1 MTELMPGA
9 KIPSQ
14 RLSGDAAE
22 RYIQRLTQLIRRSR
36 LNSHYPNAR
45 DLIAHLEPLAPS
57 LHHGLYDGVEMDTRS
72 GLPTYKEWTRVQT
85 DVLLADDQLR
95 QLGDRHA
102 MAQKAAASPQS
113 IFSKQLKK
121 IDYYQALRNRPLATL
136 GEMSVALRKI
146 EPGLDKAWFHVV
158 LDKLDVS
165 GLFVRYTIDLSQE
178 SSAWNRPVVTLDEET
193 AQHTQA
199 FQSLI
204 YKFTSLDAEFTYAK
218 LASIQGLEIERV
230 IKGVIGPCYFDAA
243 LAPSQ
248 LRHLFTTP
256 DSHLGM
262 FSLDMIAHDIP
273 EDRQNDPLESFFAEK
288 LSQEALQG
296 YQRARAQQGYK
307 CFKDRKFVAHAS
319 MMGPLRDL
327 CQARQTRNIIYSS

>member
-9 KIPSQ
+9 RIPAR
-14 RLSGDAAE
+14 RLTDQDAE
-22 RYIQRLTQLIRRSR
+22 RYIQQLTQIMRRSR
-36 LNSHYPNAR
+36 LNAHYPNAR
-45 DLIAHLEPLAPS
+45 EIISHLEPLAPS
-57 LHHGLYDGVEMDTRS
+57 LHHGLYEGVEMDTRS

-85 DVLLADDQLR
+85 DVLLAGDQLR
-95 QLGDRHA
+95 QLGDRGE
-102 MAQKAAASPQS
+102 MARKAAASPES
-113 IFSKQLKK
+113 IFAKQLKK
-121 IDYYQALRNRPLATL
+121 IDYYQAIHGRPLATL

-146 EPGLDKAWFHVV
+146 DPGQNKAWFHVV

-230 IKGVIGPCYFDAA
+230 IKGVVGPFYVDAQ
-243 LAPSQ
+243 LAPEP
-248 LRHLFTTP
+248 LRHLFTVP
-256 DSHLGM
+256 DAHLGM

-273 EDRQNDPLESFFAEK
+273 EDRQNDPLDSFFAEK
-288 LSQEALQG
+288 LSEEALLG
-296 YQRARAQQGYK
+296 YRRARARQGYK
-307 CFKDRKFVAHAS
+307 CFKDRKFVAHRA
-319 MMGPLRDL
+319 MVGPLKEL
-327 CQARQTRNIIYSS
+327 CQARQTRNIIYPS